1 MYVHGIYQIS
11 PSTYWIKPDVSTG
24 FRGQHRDVLRSDIP
38 QPPSARQDEDGGS
51 PCPEDVDFFY
61 ARSDAAEIE
70 EAISKF
76 ISGLESQ
83 EQSGK
88 SGIRYPSM
96 LVMLNS
102 RQTQSKI

>member
-1 MYVHGIYQIS
+1 MPTQ
-11 PSTYWIKPDVSTG
+11 
-24 FRGQHRDVLRSDIP
+24 RCLRSDIP

-51 PCPEDVDFFY
+51 PCPEDGDFFN
-61 ARSDAAEIE
+61 ARSDAAEKE

-83 EQSGK
+83 EQSGE

-96 LVMLNS
+96 LVMLNR
-102 RQTQSKI
+102 RQTQSKILVIFCLDHVHTEL